1 MNKRTRNV
9 PRTPPVVNQTAGA
22 SAVSQA
28 FPQQQQIQVA
38 QQVTTIF
45 DPEVLRKYS
54 TMVPDAPE
62 RVLKVFEKNS
72 ESERNIRDAMAD
84 QQRKLADIQEM
95 ALSHQAQD
103 NRRRDWMAFSL
114 MCVGVGASI
123 YFAVNGKDLAA
134 GSAFLASLAVPVG
147 YFLARSSKKNSD
159 RE

>member
-1 MNKRTRNV
+1 
-9 PRTPPVVNQTAGA
+9 
-22 SAVSQA
+22 
-28 FPQQQQIQVA
+28 
-38 QQVTTIF
+38 
-45 DPEVLRKYS
+45 
-54 TMVPDAPE
+54 MVPDAPE